1 MNGGKVSGIALRRE
15 LMTFAKMRQKRADRI
30 ADQITAFAGSLQF
43 VYIHVAWFTAWII
56 TAHERI
62 NQARASRPWRR
73 QPVRERD
80 GVPGDAPGGIVTP
93 GSSPRAGPGRPPTGP
108 GTPSRSPS
116 PRR

>member
-73 QPVRERD
+73 RPVRERD
-80 GVPGDAPGGIVTP
+80 R
-93 GSSPRAGPGRPPTGP
+93 SPRGCARGHSHTGLVTACRTRPTADRTRNAIAISI
-108 GTPSRSPS
+108 TP
-116 PRR
+116 